1 MSESYKFV
9 YFAVWGLSDISLMA
23 LQITGAKY
31 ENVILSR
38 EQFAQIKTEQK
49 FGRLPRLDVKKAD
62 GTTRSIWESRAIE
75 LYLGEKLG
83 LLPTDPFDKAESI
96 SILSSLSSLRDTVS
110 KTRILP
116 SPDLRAAR
124 HEKHITETIPEALNW
139 HESIIAGP
147 YYAGNSS
154 SRPIYQI
161 TLPDLALLTLHLI
174 YRVQYSDRN
183 PLIKFPKIRVLV
195 ETLLA
200 GKLGEHA
207 VNREKG

>member
-49 FGRLPRLDVKKAD
+49 RHDSLHMGVSCDRALPW
-62 GTTRSIWESRAIE
+62 GETR
-75 LYLGEKLG
+75 
-83 LLPTDPFDKAESI
+83 T
-96 SILSSLSSLRDTVS
+96 ILSSLSSLRDTVS

-207 VNREKG
+207 VNREKGFLAWNSEKLEWGRKETMS